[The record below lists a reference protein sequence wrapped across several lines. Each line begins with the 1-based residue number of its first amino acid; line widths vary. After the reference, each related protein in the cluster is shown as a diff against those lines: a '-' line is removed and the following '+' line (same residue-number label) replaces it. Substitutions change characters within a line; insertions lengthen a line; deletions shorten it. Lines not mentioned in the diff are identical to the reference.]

1 MTVLNSSIG
10 EIGPEFQEVID
21 VTLDNFV
28 IPELTRKHVTS
39 HAHAQTPNNLS
50 HVITLGAGLGEEGYE
65 IPKREEI
72 KFVDPEII
80 PLDTDV
86 SAPPPSH
93 DRVL

>member
-39 HAHAQTPNNLS
+39 HTHSLETFL
-50 HVITLGAGLGEEGYE
+50 T
-65 IPKREEI
+65 
-72 KFVDPEII
+72 
-80 PLDTDV
+80 
-86 SAPPPSH
+86 
-93 DRVL
+93 